1 MKANILN
8 EHDANMMI
16 WERSTVQYM
25 SNILPHALHKG
36 HLAVAHEIAGGYLF
50 NDQSHGHLPHNKK
63 KSHGYL
69 EFIFL
74 LLRQWVAEKTLE
86 QVSTYVNCF
95 TKLLFFSKR
104 ETHKI
109 NWMTYSV
116 REYNK
121 QKWDGLDMPNFQ
133 IWQFWGVKEFVWMD

>member
-50 NDQSHGHLPHNKK
+50 NDQSHGYLPRNKK
-63 KSHGYL
+63 NHGYL

-74 LLRQWVAEKTLE
+74 LRQWVAEKNLE
-86 QVSTYVNCF
+86 QASTYVNCL
-95 TKLLFFSKR
+95 TKLIEWHIQLENNKHTRKKKRITSKS
-104 ETHKI
+104 EKGGEKKL
-109 NWMTYSV
+109 V
-116 REYNK
+116 VVP
-121 QKWDGLDMPNFQ
+121 PNT
-133 IWQFWGVKEFVWMD
+133 